1 MRFWG
6 FILGLSMVL
15 ASWHPVTGEEPIN
28 SWRKIAMQV
37 KTLSKIENVFIDN
50 EYIQKYSGKDGIW
63 YESHQGD
70 ALKTL
75 AQKYGVKPV
84 DIIQINDL
92 SENTR
97 YLSGSQWVFLP
108 FSESY
113 IEELKLQGIE
123 RLSMAVPNGE
133 FIWPVEGSRITSR
146 LGNRWGRMHPGLD
159 IATPT
164 GTVVVSALEG
174 EVIQANF
181 SGAYGNIITIAHA
194 DNYVTRYAHLSKIL
208 VKKGDKIS
216 KGQIVALSGSTGRS
230 TGPHLHFEVRYR
242 NVILDP
248 EFFLADFESSMEA
261 FAKARK
267 EQEDIISN

>member
-1 MRFWG
+1 
-6 FILGLSMVL
+6 MVIVG
-15 ASWHPVTGEEPIN
+15 WHPVSGEEPIN

-37 KTLSKIENVFIDN
+37 QTLSKVETVLIDN
-50 EYIQKYSGKDGIW
+50 EYIQTYSGKYGIW
-63 YESHQGD
+63 HEGRQGD

-75 AQKYGVKPV
+75 AQKYGVQPS
-84 DIIQINDL
+84 DIIAINSI
-92 SENTR
+92 SEKTR

-113 IEELKLQGIE
+113 IEELKIQGIE
-123 RLSMAVPNGE
+123 RLSMDVPNGE
-133 FIWPVEGSRITSR
+133 FIWPVEGNRITSR
-146 LGNRWGRMHPGLD
+146 VGNRWGRVHPGLD

-174 EVIQANF
+174 EVVQAKF
-181 SGAYGNIITIAHA
+181 SGAYGNIISIAHA

-230 TGPHLHFEVRYR
+230 TGPHLHFEVRYK

-248 EFFLADFESSMEA
+248 EFFLPDFESSMKA
-261 FAKARK
+261 IARARK
-267 EQEDIISN
+267 EQEEIISN